1 MHRTT
6 SHTAA
11 PGGPGDISPAPRPA
25 DCPTHRLAASG
36 IPALLVCLLLAC
48 IASTAQAN
56 GAPDTVEHIVIVW
69 LKSPGNAEH
78 RRRIITES
86 AVLRDIPG
94 VSGLRAGEVVAGER
108 DIVDSSF
115 DVALIV
121 SFTDQAAMQAYLTHP
136 VHVELVEQTL
146 KPLVEKLRVYDF
158 R

>member
-1 MHRTT
+1 VF
-6 SHTAA
+6 
-11 PGGPGDISPAPRPA
+11 
-25 DCPTHRLAASG
+25 
-36 IPALLVCLLLAC
+36 PALLMCLLLVC
-48 IASTAQAN
+48 IASPAQAN
-56 GAPDTVEHIVIVW
+56 GTPDTVEHVVIVW

-86 AVLRDIPG
+86 EVLRDIPG
-94 VSGLRAGEVVAGER
+94 VSGLRAGEVVAGDR

-121 SFTDQAAMQAYLTHP
+121 SFTSETAMQAYLTHP

-146 KPLVEKLRVYDF
+146 KPLVKKIRVYDF